1 MNPSTTPSATPAA
14 ASANNAAPTAAPAT
28 AGQQQQQLP
37 GPGAPGSNYSSASLY
52 VGELHL
58 DATET
63 MLFDV
68 FRTVGPIASMRVCRD
83 AVTRRSLGY
92 AYVNFHNPED
102 AERALDTLNY
112 TAIRGKP
119 CRIMWSHRDPS
130 LRRSGQGNVFI
141 KNLDKLIDNKA
152 LFDTFSVFGNI
163 LSCKVATDE
172 HSQSKGYGF
181 VHYETQEA
189 ADQAIAKVNN
199 MLLNGKIVTVCKFLA
214 KRDRAQNGVDFSKF
228 TNIYVKNL
236 DLSTKGDDLKKL
248 FSRFGQINSCVIMND
263 TESKSKGFGFIN
275 FEKPESAKQA
285 VEEMN
290 GQMVDGKVIFVG
302 RAQKKSEREAE
313 LKAKFEQLK
322 LERMAKEAGVNLYIK
337 NLDDSYDDEKLRAEF
352 TPFGQI
358 TSAKVM
364 RDDKNISKGF
374 GFVCFTTPEEAT
386 KAITDMNGKMLA
398 NKPIYVALAQRKD
411 VRRAQLESY
420 HRAQQN
426 FARAGFP
433 SNVYAPMGPVYYP
446 PPQGAGMGPRGGQPG
461 FVAYPPQQMIP
472 RGRWTAPQGQM
483 PRQGGAAGYNY
494 VMPVNQRQRGGRQQ
508 GRGGPQQ
515 GGVPRAQQAGVAA
528 GGAPAGVPAAGA
540 AGGAPMVDANR
551 SFKWTKDARNKDAAE
566 PATAPAAGAD
576 AAAASTPED
585 RKQMLG
591 ESLFPLVYAAQPKEA
606 GKITGMLLE
615 LGVPEV
621 LELLE
626 NPVALSGK
634 IQEAMAVLKA
644 SGERALALCASPP
657 PRRLPRPSLT

>member
-1 MNPSTTPSATPAA
+1 
-14 ASANNAAPTAAPAT
+14 
-28 AGQQQQQLP
+28 
-37 GPGAPGSNYSSASLY
+37 
-52 VGELHL
+52 
-58 DATET
+58 
-63 MLFDV
+63 
-68 FRTVGPIASMRVCRD
+68 MRVCRD

-112 TAIRGKP
+112 LAIRGKP

-141 KNLDKLIDNKA
+141 KNLDKSIDNKA
-152 LFDTFSVFGNI
+152 LFDTFSQFGNI

-172 HSQSKGYGF
+172 HGQSKGYGF

-199 MLLNGKIVTVCKFLA
+199 MLVNGKIVTVCKFLA

-236 DLSTKGDDLKKL
+236 DLSTKSDDLKKL
-248 FSRFGQINSCVIMND
+248 FSRFGQINSCVIMTD
-263 TESKSKGFGFIN
+263 PDGKSKGFGFIN
-275 FEKPESAKQA
+275 FDKPEGAKQA
-285 VEEMN
+285 VDEMN
-290 GQMVDGKVIFVG
+290 GQMVDGKVIYVG

-352 TPFGQI
+352 AAFGNI

-364 RDDKNISKGF
+364 RDDKGVSKGF

-446 PPQGAGMGPRGGQPG
+446 PPQGAAMARGAQPG
-461 FVAYPPQQMIP
+461 FVAYPPQQMI
-472 RGRWTAPQGQM
+472 RGRWAAPQGQM
-483 PRQGGAAGYNY
+483 PRQGGAGGYNY
-494 VMPVNQRQRGGRQQ
+494 GVMPVNQRQRGGGRQQ
-508 GRGGPQQ
+508 GGRGGGPGQ
-515 GGVPRAQQAGVAA
+515 GGVARSQQQPANQGAA
-528 GGAPAGVPAAGA
+528 AAAGA
-540 AGGAPMVDANR
+540 AGGAPADANR
-551 SFKWTKDARNKDAAE
+551 SFKWTKEARNKDAAE
-566 PATAPAAGAD
+566 SAAAPTAGGAD
-576 AAAASTPED
+576 AAGAAQAPQATPED

-591 ESLFPLVYAAQPKEA
+591 ESLFPLVFAAQPKEA

-626 NPVALSGK
+626 NPVALTSK

-644 SGERALALCASPP
+644 SGEGSA
-657 PRRLPRPSLT
+657 

>member
-1 MNPSTTPSATPAA
+1 
-14 ASANNAAPTAAPAT
+14 
-28 AGQQQQQLP
+28 
-37 GPGAPGSNYSSASLY
+37 
-52 VGELHL
+52 
-58 DATET
+58 
-63 MLFDV
+63 
-68 FRTVGPIASMRVCRD
+68 
-83 AVTRRSLGY
+83 
-92 AYVNFHNPED
+92 
-102 AERALDTLNY
+102 
-112 TAIRGKP
+112 
-119 CRIMWSHRDPS
+119 
-130 LRRSGQGNVFI
+130 
-141 KNLDKLIDNKA
+141 
-152 LFDTFSVFGNI
+152 
-163 LSCKVATDE
+163 
-172 HSQSKGYGF
+172 
-181 VHYETQEA
+181 
-189 ADQAIAKVNN
+189 
-199 MLLNGKIVTVCKFLA
+199 
-214 KRDRAQNGVDFSKF
+214 
-228 TNIYVKNL
+228 
-236 DLSTKGDDLKKL
+236 
-248 FSRFGQINSCVIMND
+248 
-263 TESKSKGFGFIN
+263 
-275 FEKPESAKQA
+275 
-285 VEEMN
+285 MN

-352 TPFGQI
+352 TAFGTI

-398 NKPIYVALAQRKD
+398 NKPIFVALAQRKD

-446 PPQGAGMGPRGGQPG
+446 PPQGGAMPRGAQPG

-483 PRQGGAAGYNY
+483 PRQGGAGYGNY
-494 VMPVNQRQRGGRQQ
+494 GVMPVNQRQARGGRQGQ
-508 GRGGPQQ
+508 GRGGAQ
-515 GGVPRAQQAGVAA
+515 GAPRGGAHAQPAG
-528 GGAPAGVPAAGA
+528 GGAPAAAPAAA
-540 AGGAPMVDANR
+540 VAGGAGADANR
-551 SFKWTKDARNKDAAE
+551 SFKWTKEARNKDAAE
-566 PATAPAAGAD
+566 PSAAPAAGGD
-576 AAAASTPED
+576 GAAAASSPED

-591 ESLFPLVYAAQPKEA
+591 ETLFPLVYAVQPKEA

-626 NPVALSGK
+626 NPVALSSK

-644 SGERALALCASPP
+644 SGEETA
-657 PRRLPRPSLT
+657 

>member
-1 MNPSTTPSATPAA
+1 MNPSTTPAPAA
-14 ASANNAAPTAAPAT
+14 ANAAPAAAAPST
-28 AGQQQQQLP
+28 QQQLP

-52 VGELHL
+52 VGELHPE
-58 DATET
+58 ATET

-141 KNLDKLIDNKA
+141 KNLDKAIDNKA
-152 LFDTFSVFGNI
+152 LFDTFSMFGNI
-163 LSCKVATDE
+163 LSCKVALDE
-172 HSQSKGYGF
+172 HGQSKGYGF

-199 MLLNGKIVTVCKFLA
+199 MLLNGKIVTVCKFVA
-214 KRDRAQNGVDFSKF
+214 KRDRAQNGVDFSKY
-228 TNIYVKNL
+228 TNIYAKNL
-236 DLSTKGDDLKKL
+236 DLSTKSDDIRKL
-248 FSRFGQINSCVIMND
+248 FSRFGQINSCVIMSD
-263 TESKSKGFGFIN
+263 ADGKSKGFGFIN

-290 GQMVDGKVIFVG
+290 GQMVDGKVIYVG

-322 LERMAKEAGVNLYIK
+322 MERMAKEAGVNLYIK

-352 TPFGQI
+352 VAFGNI

-364 RDDKNISKGF
+364 RDDKGTSKGF

-446 PPQGAGMGPRGGQPG
+446 PPQGAAMGPRGAQPG
-461 FVAYPPQQMIP
+461 FVAYPPQQMMP

-483 PRQGGAAGYNY
+483 PRQGAGGYNY
-494 VMPVNQRQRGGRQQ
+494 VMPVNQRQGRGGRQQ

-515 GGVPRAQQAGVAA
+515 GVPRAQQGVPA
-528 GGAPAGVPAAGA
+528 GGAPAGAGAPAAGA
-540 AGGAPMVDANR
+540 ADANR

-566 PATAPAAGAD
+566 PVAAPAAGAD
-576 AAAASTPED
+576 AAAAAASTPED

-626 NPVALSGK
+626 NPVALSAK
-634 IQEAMAVLKA
+634 IQEAVAVLEA
-644 SGERALALCASPP
+644 SGEKTA
-657 PRRLPRPSLT
+657 

>member
-1 MNPSTTPSATPAA
+1 M
-14 ASANNAAPTAAPAT
+14 
-28 AGQQQQQLP
+28 
-37 GPGAPGSNYSSASLY
+37 
-52 VGELHL
+52 GELHP

-112 TAIRGKP
+112 SPIRGKP

-141 KNLDKLIDNKA
+141 KNLDKSIDNKA
-152 LFDTFSVFGNI
+152 LFDTFSMFGNI

-172 HSQSKGYGF
+172 HAQSKGYGF

-214 KRDRAQNGVDFSKF
+214 KRDRAQGGVDFSKF

-236 DLSTKGDDLKKL
+236 DHSTKGDDITKL
-248 FSRFGQINSCVIMND
+248 FSRFGQINSCVIMNEQD
-263 TESKSKGFGFIN
+263 GKSKGFGFIN

-352 TPFGQI
+352 TPFGTI

-446 PPQGAGMGPRGGQPG
+446 PPQGAAMARGGQPG
-461 FVAYPPQQMIP
+461 FVAYPPQQMMA
-472 RGRWTAPQGQM
+472 RGRWATPQGQM
-483 PRQGGAAGYNY
+483 PRQGAGGYGGY
-494 VMPVNQRQRGGRQQ
+494 GVMPVNQRQGRGGRQQ
-508 GRGGPQQ
+508 GRGGAQ
-515 GGVPRAQQAGVAA
+515 GAPRGGAHAQPAGT
-528 GGAPAGVPAAGA
+528 APAGAAAAAAAAAAGA
-540 AGGAPMVDANR
+540 DANR
-551 SFKWTKDARNKDAAE
+551 SFKWTKEARNKDAAE
-566 PATAPAAGAD
+566 SAASVAGGD
-576 AAAASTPED
+576 AAAAASSPED

-591 ESLFPLVYAAQPKEA
+591 ETLFPLVYAVQPKEA

-626 NPVALSGK
+626 NPVALSSK

-644 SGERALALCASPP
+644 SGEETA
-657 PRRLPRPSLT
+657 